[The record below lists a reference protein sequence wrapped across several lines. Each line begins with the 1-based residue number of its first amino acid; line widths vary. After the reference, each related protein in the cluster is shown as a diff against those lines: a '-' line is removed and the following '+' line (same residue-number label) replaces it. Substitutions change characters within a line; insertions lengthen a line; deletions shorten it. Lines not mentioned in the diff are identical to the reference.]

1 MGHYSLHT
9 PARCTRFFYMF
20 LSMTHASLFVSAL
33 SRRRRWPSRASRP
46 LVPLYIYV
54 YIRLRANSASRI
66 ANRGAAFGMGIPF
79 PLSFDRREG
88 RHRHDSDQCRHAG
101 RAFIPYGFTLH
112 TCGRGFLRLT
122 RFSGRL
128 APRSRGHHCFANAAR
143 ESDSGHTFLSLHRR
157 LRTLTFRRAA
167 HASLTQL
174 ARYRTDST
182 AGIDV
187 PPCRTAGS

>member
-20 LSMTHASLFVSAL
+20 LSMTHAVSLFVSAL

-79 PLSFDRREG
+79 PLSFATTVISVDTRDALSYRTG
-88 RHRHDSDQCRHAG
+88 LLYTRVVV
-101 RAFIPYGFTLH
+101 GF
-112 TCGRGFLRLT
+112 CGS
-122 RFSGRL
+122 RFSGGDSL
-128 APRSRGHHCFANAAR
+128 PGRGHHCFANAAR
-143 ESDSGHTFLSLHRR
+143 ESDSATHVFPYTDGCALSPSGGRR
-157 LRTLTFRRAA
+157 TR
-167 HASLTQL
+167 H
-174 ARYRTDST
+174 
-182 AGIDV
+182 
-187 PPCRTAGS
+187 